1 MKPLR
6 AFRRLLGNSD
16 RSTQLLAE
24 IREGIANLHAA
35 VNMSLA
41 EFDSFLAEVRES
53 RSKDTALDAKG
64 RPLVE
69 HRKII
74 IDEDEHN
81 VWVPSPD
88 ENKLE
93 QFIYVFGNLSKREVA
108 VPGGYITDFLGT
120 LIDTRFLGLDP
131 NKFPARVTHEDIP
144 TLRDN
149 DQGDGEWWFETV
161 DWFVAAESARDRFVM
176 ISLGASYGA
185 QLVGAYRALQIV
197 NPSLPA
203 RLVAVEAD
211 PESAD
216 WIRQHFR
223 DNGIDPT
230 SHWIMQA
237 AVSDTNE
244 PVLFPVG
251 APGLGSNNC
260 ISTND
265 GKARNYWVNV
275 IRRNGNADAALENL
289 IRYGT
294 TGLMHDLG
302 EGHAGEVKFV
312 SAVTLRDLLAQFQ
325 RVDLL
330 ECDIQQSEIVALPP
344 FIDLLR
350 QKVKRI
356 HIGTHG
362 KGIHSALLELF
373 AKDGWDIVFNFPPNA
388 LHSTPLGPF
397 STNDGVL
404 TVRNRDL

>member
-1 MKPLR
+1 M
-6 AFRRLLGNSD
+6 
-16 RSTQLLAE
+16 
-24 IREGIANLHAA
+24 
-35 VNMSLA
+35 
-41 EFDSFLAEVRES
+41 
-53 RSKDTALDAKG
+53 
-64 RPLVE
+64 
-69 HRKII
+69 
-74 IDEDEHN
+74 
-81 VWVPSPD
+81 
-88 ENKLE
+88 
-93 QFIYVFGNLSKREVA
+93 
-108 VPGGYITDFLGT
+108 
-120 LIDTRFLGLDP
+120 
-131 NKFPARVTHEDIP
+131 
-144 TLRDN
+144 
-149 DQGDGEWWFETV
+149 
-161 DWFVAAESARDRFVM
+161 
-176 ISLGASYGA
+176 
-185 QLVGAYRALQIV
+185 GAYRALQIV

-325 RVDLL
+325 RV
-330 ECDIQQSEIVALPP
+330 
-344 FIDLLR
+344 R
-350 QKVKRI
+350 
-356 HIGTHG
+356 
-362 KGIHSALLELF
+362 F
-373 AKDGWDIVFNFPPNA
+373 A
-388 LHSTPLGPF
+388 
-397 STNDGVL
+397 
-404 TVRNRDL
+404 

>member
-6 AFRRLLGNSD
+6 AFRQLLGNSD

-144 TLRDN
+144 N
-149 DQGDGEWWFETV
+149 
-161 DWFVAAESARDRFVM
+161 
-176 ISLGASYGA
+176 
-185 QLVGAYRALQIV
+185 
-197 NPSLPA
+197 
-203 RLVAVEAD
+203 
-211 PESAD
+211 
-216 WIRQHFR
+216 
-223 DNGIDPT
+223 T
-230 SHWIMQA
+230 S
-237 AVSDTNE
+237 
-244 PVLFPVG
+244 
-251 APGLGSNNC
+251 
-260 ISTND
+260 
-265 GKARNYWVNV
+265 R
-275 IRRNGNADAALENL
+275 
-289 IRYGT
+289 
-294 TGLMHDLG
+294 
-302 EGHAGEVKFV
+302 
-312 SAVTLRDLLAQFQ
+312 
-325 RVDLL
+325 
-330 ECDIQQSEIVALPP
+330 
-344 FIDLLR
+344 
-350 QKVKRI
+350 
-356 HIGTHG
+356 
-362 KGIHSALLELF
+362 
-373 AKDGWDIVFNFPPNA
+373 
-388 LHSTPLGPF
+388 
-397 STNDGVL
+397 
-404 TVRNRDL
+404 

>member
-1 MKPLR
+1 MKLNSLTGVQPL
-6 AFRRLLGNSD
+6 N
-16 RSTQLLAE
+16 
-24 IREGIANLHAA
+24 
-35 VNMSLA
+35 
-41 EFDSFLAEVRES
+41 
-53 RSKDTALDAKG
+53 AKG
-64 RPLVE
+64 QPLVE
-69 HRKII
+69 QREIVI
-74 IDEDEHN
+74 VEDEHDA
-81 VWVPSPD
+81 WTPGPD

-93 QFIYVFGNLSKREVA
+93 KFLYIFDNLSKREVA
-108 VPGGYITDFLGT
+108 VPAGYITDFLGT
-120 LIDTRFLGLDP
+120 LIDSRFLGLDP
-131 NKFPARVTHEDIP
+131 AKFPARVTCEDIP
-144 TLRDN
+144 SLRDN

-161 DWFVAAESARDRFVM
+161 DWFVAAESARSEFVM

-185 QLVGAYRALQIV
+185 QLMGAYRALQRV
-197 NPSLPA
+197 NPSLPV

-211 PESAD
+211 PESAE

-230 SHWIMQA
+230 SYWIVQA
-237 AVSDTNE
+237 AVSDTNQ

-260 ISTND
+260 VSTNER
-265 GKARNYWVNV
+265 KARNHWVGV
-275 IRRNGNADAALENL
+275 IRRNGNSDSAMENL

-312 SAVTLRDLLAQFQ
+312 SAVTLADLLAPFQ

-330 ECDIQQSEIVALPP
+330 ECDIQQSEFVVLPP

-362 KGIHSALLELF
+362 KGIHSILLRLF
-373 AKDGWDIVFNFPPNA
+373 ANSGWDIVFNYAPNIV
-388 LHSTPLGPF
+388 HDTPLGRF

>member
-6 AFRRLLGNSD
+6 AFRQLLGNSD

-41 EFDSFLAEVRES
+41 EFDSFLAEVRKS

-185 QLVGAYRALQIV
+185 QLKRF
-197 NPSLPA
+197 PSDLN
-203 RLVAVEAD
+203 RWDSQAV
-211 PESAD
+211 
-216 WIRQHFR
+216 
-223 DNGIDPT
+223 
-230 SHWIMQA
+230 
-237 AVSDTNE
+237 
-244 PVLFPVG
+244 
-251 APGLGSNNC
+251 
-260 ISTND
+260 
-265 GKARNYWVNV
+265 
-275 IRRNGNADAALENL
+275 
-289 IRYGT
+289 
-294 TGLMHDLG
+294 
-302 EGHAGEVKFV
+302 
-312 SAVTLRDLLAQFQ
+312 
-325 RVDLL
+325 
-330 ECDIQQSEIVALPP
+330 
-344 FIDLLR
+344 
-350 QKVKRI
+350 
-356 HIGTHG
+356 
-362 KGIHSALLELF
+362 
-373 AKDGWDIVFNFPPNA
+373 KDGRVFV
-388 LHSTPLGPF
+388 H
-397 STNDGVL
+397 
-404 TVRNRDL
+404 